1 MKDDKSF
8 KLKILLICI
17 VSIITFASAT
27 YAFFYIGKQQG
38 GLSSLETTCFGV
50 EFTNGE
56 SINLTNAVSMND
68 ENGQKTTPYTFTIKN
83 VCDLEATYYILIN
96 TKEGSFEDRL
106 VSGSLNRDQAKVIS
120 ENRENTL
127 FEKSAGYEKSYILK
141 EGNLKKNETVTYDLR
156 LWINASATYEEV
168 RGKTWE
174 GEIKVVSVVRELDE
188 IVNTKGSSETMKALN
203 LKSKGGTQ
211 TLVR

>member
-68 ENGQKTTPYTFTIKN
+68 ENGQKTT
-83 VCDLEATYYILIN
+83 
-96 TKEGSFEDRL
+96 R
-106 VSGSLNRDQAKVIS
+106 
-120 ENRENTL
+120 
-127 FEKSAGYEKSYILK
+127 
-141 EGNLKKNETVTYDLR
+141 
-156 LWINASATYEEV
+156 
-168 RGKTWE
+168 
-174 GEIKVVSVVRELDE
+174 
-188 IVNTKGSSETMKALN
+188 
-203 LKSKGGTQ
+203 
-211 TLVR
+211 